1 MTRRPDVQ
9 VAPKGLTP
17 KGAELEVQ
25 SAAEVL
31 TLSGDTWRTSCTG
44 GSQAS
49 QQLAQGFE
57 RAAKNH
63 RGTDRV
69 ARVWRA
75 YLQEVLE
82 SADPQMPAELDER
95 LARALPHLHGILSAL
110 ADVIDEGFQIV
121 RGG

>member
-25 SAAEVL
+25 SGAEFL

-44 GSQAS
+44 GSQAP

>member
-9 VAPKGLTP
+9 VAPKDLTP
-17 KGAELEVQ
+17 KGAELEVLR
-25 SAAEVL
+25 AAEVL
-31 TLSGDTWRTSCTG
+31 TLSGDTWRSSCAC
-44 GSQAS
+44 GSQVP

-57 RAAKNH
+57 RAAKNY

-110 ADVIDEGFQIV
+110 ADVIDEDFQIV